1 MDSLPPDVLAAV
13 FDFLSFEEA
22 ARVSDATRSK
32 YRNIFQACIEGRQL
46 FMPTSWQNQ
55 LTLVSDIEIEFT
67 SIFASFRVVARMCLH
82 EGEDYDERIRL
93 LEARVHCPML
103 RMAYLFECWQNDVNN
118 SRVLHSPCVWC
129 GIPTEKQC
137 FSFAAFGAEAP
148 ECEVD
153 VCNDC
158 NARYQGCRRCTAS
171 VGHFVGLPESIK
183 AQWTVYACRL
193 AYGKDHPHDRD
204 LGFLPP
210 EYDNSPGSYAHQ
222 SWILLA
228 NQLTQGNN
236 YYGRRLLG

>member
-1 MDSLPPDVLAAV
+1 MVSLPANVLAAV
-13 FDFLSFEEA
+13 LDFLPIEEA
-22 ARVSDATRSK
+22 ANVSGAKRFK
-32 YRNIFQACIEGRQL
+32 YRRIFQACARGRRL
-46 FMPTSWQNQ
+46 FMPSSCQNQ
-55 LTLVSDIEIEFT
+55 LALVRDIEIECV
-67 SIFASFRVVARMCLH
+67 SLFASFRVVARMSLH
-82 EGEDYDERIRL
+82 EVDNYDERIRL

-103 RMAYLFECWQNDVNN
+103 RMAYLFECWQNDVKN

-171 VGHFVGLPESIK
+171 VGQFVGLPESIQ
-183 AQWTVYACRL
+183 AQWTVNAYRW
-193 AYGKDHPHDRD
+193 AYGKDHPHDCD

-210 EYDNSPGSYAHQ
+210 EYDNSPGSYQHQ

-228 NQLTQGNN
+228 NQVTQGNN